1 MDTLIKSDVFA
12 VEIGYIADEK
22 IRESAKVIVDLLPDY
37 YFHEPAS
44 STGKYH
50 PKFSLGEQGLVR
62 HVKTAVRF
70 AYELF
75 NIYKFDQET
84 KDLIIFA
91 LIIHDGMKKGLDGSK
106 MMAFDHPLLIGEF
119 LKNHQK
125 DTQLTDEQVKR
136 IVAMDASHMGKW
148 NTNYYNPGI
157 ILPIPRSVEEKFV
170 HMCDYLSAKKF
181 LNITFDKDNNI
192 LE

>member
-125 DTQLTDEQVKR
+125 ETQLTDEQVNR